1 MLGDLSDIAGA
12 FERIEEQENEIDL
25 LKLEIKQ
32 VNTDLDSERMA
43 SQELRNNQQ
52 KLKNLILES
61 ENAKEEVEKKLREC

>member
-1 MLGDLSDIAGA
+1 
-12 FERIEEQENEIDL
+12 
-25 LKLEIKQ
+25 
-32 VNTDLDSERMA
+32 MA